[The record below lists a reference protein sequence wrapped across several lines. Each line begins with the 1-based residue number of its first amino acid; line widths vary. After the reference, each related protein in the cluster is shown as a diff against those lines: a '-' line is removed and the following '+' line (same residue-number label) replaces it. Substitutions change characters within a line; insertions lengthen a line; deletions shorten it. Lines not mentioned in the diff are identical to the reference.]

1 MKYGKFR
8 ATAKDLTLKTKAA
21 AAAAIK
27 DSVTFE
33 RVYAAGI
40 VGLYGMLFM
49 AAPAEAQATLRS
61 ASESAFNTIYGVVGA
76 VGGVATLTALVNWK
90 MGNIFGAQDP
100 KKTVIHALM
109 GTGGAF
115 GVVGIIQA
123 IKAATSAGSSISGV

>member
-1 MKYGKFR
+1 MKYDQLR
-8 ATAKDLTLKTKAA
+8 ATANSFANKSKTAVLAA
-21 AAAAIK
+21 VK
-27 DSVTFE
+27 DSLTFE
-33 RVYAAGI
+33 RVYAGGI
-40 VGLYGMLFM
+40 VAVYGLLFA

-90 MGNIFGAQDP
+90 MGNIFGASDP

-123 IKAATSAGSSISGV
+123 IKTATSAGSSISGV